1 MAEFDRYWRMLF
13 FLVWFFLLS
22 LYALVVLRNES
33 STITFKVALFLS
45 LLTLLGI
52 VALVAKIKKMV
63 SNFS

>member
-1 MAEFDRYWRMLF
+1 MDEFERYRRILF

-33 STITFKVALFLS
+33 NTITFKVALFLS

-52 VALVAKIKKMV
+52 VALVLKIKKIV
-63 SNFS
+63 SNFL